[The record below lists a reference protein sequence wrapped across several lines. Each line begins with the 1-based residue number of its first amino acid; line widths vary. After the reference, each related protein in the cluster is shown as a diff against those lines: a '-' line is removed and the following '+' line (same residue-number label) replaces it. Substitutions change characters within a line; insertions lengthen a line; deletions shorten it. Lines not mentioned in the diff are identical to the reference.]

1 MKGRSGVAFAL
12 VAAVLGC
19 APAAA
24 TGSALPQRI
33 VSLNLCTDQ
42 ILVDLVPR
50 ERIAAVSHLAAD
62 PLVSAVA
69 EKAQGIPWTRGEAEI
84 VLSYNPDLVL
94 AGEFTTPATVALL
107 ERLGLNVIKVPLA
120 SDILGLHAVT
130 RQIADA
136 VGARDQAEV
145 MLAEFDRRVS
155 AAAPPAGAAAPSAVV
170 YQVNGLASGPGSL
183 ADAVLRAA
191 GLKNLAGE
199 LGLGPGGQLAL
210 EALVARP
217 PDLVVLS
224 GPITEYR
231 AAVADNLRH
240 PALAATM
247 REHASVI
254 VPWRLW
260 LCATPHLAGA
270 IERLAEDRE
279 AINRSRAVR

>member
-240 PALAATM
+240 PALAAIM

>member
-19 APAAA
+19 VPAAA

-240 PALAATM
+240 PALAAIM